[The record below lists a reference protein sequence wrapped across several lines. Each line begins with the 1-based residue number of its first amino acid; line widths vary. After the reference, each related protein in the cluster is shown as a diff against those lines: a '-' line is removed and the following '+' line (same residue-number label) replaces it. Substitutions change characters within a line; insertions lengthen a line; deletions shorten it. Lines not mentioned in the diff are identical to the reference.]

1 MAWYRQYRPKKIS
14 ELNIVLVRESL
25 EKMMQSGKIPQTLLF
40 AGPKGTGKTSTSRII
55 GALLNDPQNEDLVD
69 ELYFKGGKA
78 KNRSFKEP
86 DTDRDFANRVYQGHS
101 FVVQELDAASNRRID
116 DIRQLKDRINLPPQE
131 GKMTVYILDEVHML
145 TNEAFNALL
154 KILEE
159 PPAHVVFILATTEL
173 HKIPDTIK
181 SRCTMIRFQKA
192 SNDEL
197 VAALKNILD
206 TEKIK
211 YKDEDLT
218 LIAKR
223 ADGSF
228 RDAVKILEQ
237 ACQSGKFDLAVV
249 ENILASKNEEQIL
262 LLLEAVMDKDEV
274 KVINVFEEL
283 RVGNTN
289 QKDFYKDC
297 FSFLH
302 SDLMINLGVIEGE
315 AKFSAKI
322 DQFFLKELIAA
333 DLNQETPI
341 DFLVLELKFLEI
353 IERSKK
359 NGGGG
364 DNTKK
369 KLKNDTNLVKKNEKE
384 SKTDAFK
391 EVINNSPEKI
401 EKSQPILKE
410 KTEVIAA
417 INTDNIAKVDDQS
430 KIWSEMIDF
439 LKNENFSLA
448 TLLKSC
454 KLDCVDNGIAK
465 VLVYYSFHKEQLE
478 QNKNVDILEKII
490 AKMIGETIK
499 FEFVLNTD
507 FEKDSYDEEDLVVM
521 AKDALI

>member
-1 MAWYRQYRPKKIS
+1 MAWYRQYRPKKIAD
-14 ELNIVLVRESL
+14 LNIVAVRKSL
-25 EKMMQSGKIPQTLLF
+25 EKMMESGKIPQTLLF

-55 GALLNDPQNEDLVD
+55 GAVLNDPKNESLV
-69 ELYFKGGKA
+69 EQLYFKGDKA
-78 KNRSFKEP
+78 KKKSFSEP
-86 DTDRDFANRVYQGHS
+86 DTERDFAQKVYQGHS

-192 SNDEL
+192 NSEEL
-197 VAALKNILD
+197 LAALKRILD
-206 TEKIK
+206 AEKIK
-211 YKDEDLT
+211 YKDEDLL

-237 ACQSGKFDLAVV
+237 ACQSGKFDLSVI

-262 LLLEAVMDKDEV
+262 ALLEAVMAKDEI
-274 KVINVFEEL
+274 KVVDVFEEL
-283 RVGNTN
+283 RASNTN

-302 SDLMINLGVIEGE
+302 QDLMISLGIIDGDSHFA
-315 AKFSAKI
+315 AKV

-359 NGGGG
+359 GGNG
-364 DNTKK
+364 DNGKK
-369 KLKNDTNLVKKNEKE
+369 KLKNDDPVKKNEKSQSLSQIE
-384 SKTDAFK
+384 PQKVSA
-391 EVINNSPEKI
+391 PEKI
-401 EKSQPILKE
+401 EQTKPVFRE
-410 KTEVIAA
+410 KTEVVSV
-417 INTDNIAKVDDQS
+417 NLEGVSKVEDQS
-430 KIWSEMIDF
+430 QLWSKMIDF

-454 KLDCVDNGIAK
+454 KLDCVTNGIAK

-478 QNKNVDILEKII
+478 QNKNVDILEKLI
-490 AKMIGETIK
+490 AEMMGETVK
-499 FEFVLNTD
+499 LEFVLNNS
-507 FEKDSYDEEDLVVM
+507 FEKDSYEQEEDLVVM